1 MRLDGKTAIITGAAS
16 GIGSAI
22 ARKFAAEGAS
32 IVIGDLNA
40 TAIRELADDLGGDSA
55 GIAGMAADITIR
67 QEVDALTTAAVDRFG
82 QIDILVNNAGS
93 RIIKS
98 FLDHTEEDWRQML
111 DVNLTGHFHCCQA
124 VLPHMLEAGRG
135 RIINIAS
142 IASTVGRPG
151 RAGYVAAKGGLLAL
165 TRALAAD
172 MAGKNITV
180 NALAPGMIA
189 SPFNRQFAEDDVLGD
204 AWNSENLVGRWGRP
218 EDIGGIAAF
227 LASDESAFITGEVIT
242 VDGGSIAA
250 LVRQGEL

>member
-1 MRLDGKTAIITGAAS
+1 MRLKGKTAIITGAAS

-32 IVIGDLNA
+32 IVIGDLNDK
-40 TAIRELADDLGGDSA
+40 AIRDLAEDLGGDSA
-55 GIAGMAADITIR
+55 GISGIAADITLR
-67 QEVDALTTAAVDRFG
+67 QDVDALAKAAMDRFG

-93 RIIKS
+93 RIIKP

-111 DVNLTGHFHCCQA
+111 DVNLTGHFLCCQA
-124 VLPHMLEAGRG
+124 VLPHMLKAGAG
-135 RIINIAS
+135 RIINMAS

-189 SPFNRQFAEDDVLGD
+189 SPFNRQFAEDDVLGA
-204 AWNSENLVGRWGRP
+204 AWNSENLVGRWGQP
-218 EDIGGIAAF
+218 DDIGGITAF